1 MMLRY
6 VFLVVLVLLAIV
18 SIGSAF
24 IWDDAGTTDYIIA
37 ISAAL
42 LANQM
47 PGSTRTLAPTSMRPS
62 PHTYEHIGLACASVS
77 ILATLIGSVT
87 ATDTTASSI
96 TIPWIIATLALLATI
111 CISRSQSWSRRADST
126 EICLLPRRASTA
138 EERSRQ
144 RWKRLTKLRRM
155 MREGSVSTVAT
166 WARMASAFSA
176 G

>member
-6 VFLVVLVLLAIV
+6 IFLVVLVLLAIV

-62 PHTYEHIGLACASVS
+62 PRTYEHIGLACASVS

-96 TIPWIIATLALLATI
+96 TIPWIIATLALLRRSA
-111 CISRSQSWSRRADST
+111 SPSQSWS
-126 EICLLPRRASTA
+126 
-138 EERSRQ
+138 
-144 RWKRLTKLRRM
+144 
-155 MREGSVSTVAT
+155 
-166 WARMASAFSA
+166 
-176 G
+176 

>member
-47 PGSTRTLAPTSMRPS
+47 PGSTRTLAPTSMWPS
-62 PHTYEHIGLACASVS
+62 PRTYEHIGLACASVS

-87 ATDTTASSI
+87 TTDTTASSI

-111 CISRSQSWSRRADST
+111 CISVAIMVVKGRQHRDT
-126 EICLLPRRASTA
+126 PPPPAS
-138 EERSRQ
+138 
-144 RWKRLTKLRRM
+144 
-155 MREGSVSTVAT
+155 
-166 WARMASAFSA
+166 
-176 G
+176 

>member
-1 MMLRY
+1 MPNPRHHATTPAPSAPSHGEMMLRY
-6 VFLVVLVLLAIV
+6 IFLVVLILLAIV

-62 PHTYEHIGLACASVS
+62 PRTYEHIGLACASVS

-87 ATDTTASSI
+87 ATDTTTSSI

-111 CISRSQSWSRRADST
+111 CISVAIMVVKGRQHQDT
-126 EICLLPRRASTA
+126 PPPPAS
-138 EERSRQ
+138 
-144 RWKRLTKLRRM
+144 
-155 MREGSVSTVAT
+155 
-166 WARMASAFSA
+166 
-176 G
+176 

>member
-47 PGSTRTLAPTSMRPS
+47 PGSTRTLAPTSMRP
-62 PHTYEHIGLACASVS
+62 
-77 ILATLIGSVT
+77 
-87 ATDTTASSI
+87 
-96 TIPWIIATLALLATI
+96 
-111 CISRSQSWSRRADST
+111 
-126 EICLLPRRASTA
+126 
-138 EERSRQ
+138 
-144 RWKRLTKLRRM
+144 
-155 MREGSVSTVAT
+155 
-166 WARMASAFSA
+166 
-176 G
+176 

>member
-6 VFLVVLVLLAIV
+6 IFLVVLVLLAIV

-47 PGSTRTLAPTSMRPS
+47 PGSTRTLAPTSMWPS
-62 PHTYEHIGLACASVS
+62 PRTYEHIGLACASVS

-87 ATDTTASSI
+87 TTDTTASSI

-111 CISRSQSWSRRADST
+111 CISVA
-126 EICLLPRRASTA
+126 IMVVKGRASA
-138 EERSRQ
+138 EGERSHQ

>member
-62 PHTYEHIGLACASVS
+62 PRTYEHIGLACATVS
-77 ILATLIGSVT
+77 ILAHPHRVGDHHEHHGLIHHDPMDHRHARAAGDDLHLRRNHGREGPTAPRYVSSPGELAPRKSGRVSAGSG
-87 ATDTTASSI
+87 
-96 TIPWIIATLALLATI
+96 
-111 CISRSQSWSRRADST
+111 SRSY
-126 EICLLPRRASTA
+126 A
-138 EERSRQ
+138 E
-144 RWKRLTKLRRM
+144 
-155 MREGSVSTVAT
+155 
-166 WARMASAFSA
+166 
-176 G
+176 

>member
-6 VFLVVLVLLAIV
+6 IFLVVLILLAIV

-47 PGSTRTLAPTSMRPS
+47 PGSTRTLAPTSMWPS
-62 PHTYEHIGLACASVS
+62 PRTYEHIGLACASVS

-87 ATDTTASSI
+87 TTDTTTSSI

-111 CISRSQSWSRRADST
+111 CISVAIMVVKGRT
-126 EICLLPRRASTA
+126 ETRLLPRRASA
-138 EERSRQ
+138 EGERSHQ

>member
-62 PHTYEHIGLACASVS
+62 PRTYEHIGLACATVS

-87 ATDTTASSI
+87 TTNTTASSI

-111 CISRSQSWSRRADST
+111 CISVAIMVAKGT
-126 EICLLPRRASTA
+126 EIRLLPRRASTA

-155 MREGSVSTVAT
+155 MREGSVSTVTT